1 MSLAILEL
9 TSSVK
14 RFGKLEF
21 ETIQNC
27 LDIVWFNIYFSLIL
41 LCSCEKI
48 FILEFFSR
56 SGMTIRFIFHGVPYG
71 GNKEQIPIRLK
82 ARAF

>member
-1 MSLAILEL
+1 M
-9 TSSVK
+9 K
-14 RFGKLEF
+14 MFK
-21 ETIQNC
+21 IQSYNTRKNC
-27 LDIVWFNIYFSLIL
+27 LKIVCCLSFCRANLTL
-41 LCSCEKI
+41 HKGQLCNLI

>member
-1 MSLAILEL
+1 MFKTILEL
-9 TSSVK
+9 TSSTK
-14 RFGKLEF
+14 TFHNQNSKNPKLSG
-21 ETIQNC
+21 IC
-27 LDIVWFNIYFSLIL
+27 LVNLYYSLIF
-41 LCSCEKI
+41 CVEFCGKI